1 MMAQHNNK
9 FYICAD
15 AGILYLFKKVIIVG
29 VAG

>member
-9 FYICAD
+9 FYICA